1 MAGKLNLEVA
11 VPERQLINEEVD
23 EVQAPA
29 ATGYLGVLPGHAPLL
44 SELQAGVL
52 SFRVG
57 DKIRAMALDGGVME
71 VLPAQVRVL
80 ADEAQWGEEVDIDKE
95 SRTRDEVQERLR
107 ERTESVDF
115 DRERLVL
122 ARAQARL
129 EAHARARAS

>member
-1 MAGKLNLEVA
+1 MAGKLNLEIA

-29 ATGYLGVLPGHAPLL
+29 ATGYLGVLPGHAPLV
-44 SELQAGVL
+44 SELQVGVL

-57 DKIRAMALDGGVME
+57 DKIRAMALDSGVME
-71 VLPAQVRVL
+71 VLPAHVRVL

-95 SRTRDEVQERLR
+95 SRTRDQVQERLR

-129 EAHARARAS
+129 EAHARSRAS

>member
-1 MAGKLNLEVA
+1 MSGKLKLEVA

-29 ATGYLGVLPGHAPLL
+29 ATGYLGVLPGHAPLV
-44 SELQAGVL
+44 SELKVGVL

-57 DKIRAMALDGGVME
+57 RKTRAMALDGGVME
-71 VLPAQVRVL
+71 VLPAHVRVL

-95 SRTRDEVQERLR
+95 SRIRDKAQERLR
-107 ERTESVDF
+107 ERTEAVDF
-115 DRERLVL
+115 DRERLLL

-129 EAHARARAS
+129 EAHARAT

>member
-11 VPERQLINEEVD
+11 VPERQLINEDVD

-44 SELQAGVL
+44 SELQVGVL